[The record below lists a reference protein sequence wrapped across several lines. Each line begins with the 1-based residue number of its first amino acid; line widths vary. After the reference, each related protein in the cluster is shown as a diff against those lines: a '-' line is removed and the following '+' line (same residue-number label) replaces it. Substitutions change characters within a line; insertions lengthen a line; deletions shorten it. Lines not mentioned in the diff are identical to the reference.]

1 MSRRLLQVVTAI
13 LSLIPIATGI
23 IAMTGIDDPL
33 YAALDLPR
41 SPLLDSNLRFFG
53 GVWLGLCLAM
63 LCLVPSIERQ
73 TVLFRAL
80 WGAVFLGG
88 IGRALSAAFVG
99 LPRALYRLHSP
110 GDHRSA
116 ANYSLAEASGKFL
129 SVQGIGRNFA
139 DLSLRWDDGLP
150 TMPQ

>member
-1 MSRRLLQVVTAI
+1 MWQSNKHKFTTA
-13 LSLIPIATGI
+13 SLI
-23 IAMTGIDDPL
+23 
-33 YAALDLPR
+33 
-41 SPLLDSNLRFFG
+41 
-53 GVWLGLCLAM
+53 
-63 LCLVPSIERQ
+63 LV
-73 TVLFRAL
+73 
-80 WGAVFLGG
+80 
-88 IGRALSAAFVG
+88 LSAAFVG